1 MKVLEINEE
10 YREYFQKFYPRH
22 NIIGLLERDNETT
35 IILKMKKGYKGFT
48 PSGCV
53 RDCGDHFI
61 IANYSGYDRIDK
73 ETFHVTKSNEDK

>member
-10 YREYFQKFYPRH
+10 DREYFQKFYPRH
-22 NIIGLLERDNETT
+22 NIVGLLEMENETT
-35 IILKMKKGYKGFT
+35 IILKMKKGYNGFT

-61 IANYSGYDRIDK
+61 LANYFCYYRIDK
-73 ETFHVTKSNEDK
+73 KTLCVTKSNEDK